1 MSRPGVE
8 VYSAA
13 WAPPVGV
20 PTDTSVAF
28 IAGESQRGDV
38 TAPTLLHSLDEF
50 SSAYGDRVVA
60 SQLAYDS
67 VDAYFHEGGNSCY
80 FMRVADGGVAATV
93 ASTAICAG
101 TTATAQNPG
110 TWGNQLSLAVT
121 TAPTMMLLDE
131 EQESGGKS
139 SKKGKDAEDDEDPR
153 SELLDFPEQQAAGF
167 IAIVS
172 YKGSAV
178 QTSATLATNA
188 DLQAFLLKS
197 PWLQVTGGTL
207 TTALAVGT
215 VTLTGGTDPT
225 TPATGAALVTALAAI
240 PATLGPG
247 QVLAPGRSA
256 NADQA
261 AVLAHAAATNRYALL
276 DGALSAN
283 VQSLQSAA
291 ALLRGSVQDRYGML
305 WGPWAV
311 IPGVAPGTTR
321 MVPWSAVQAGLI
333 ARNDLAGNPN
343 QAAAGPW
350 GQTQWVIGLAQAFTT
365 ADMQAA
371 LYSGVCTA
379 RSVYGTIE
387 AYAFR
392 SLSDPAGPNQAWVQ
406 ANHGRLAMAIVAEGE
421 ATGEAFVFSQID
433 GRGLDIAAF
442 GGALAGDL
450 IRFYN
455 AGALYGDDPTEA
467 FVVNVGSS
475 VNTIAKLADG
485 ILSAVVS
492 VRMSPHAELVQITI
506 VKTPITVSLV

>member
-13 WAPPVGV
+13 SAPPVGV

-28 IAGESQRGDV
+28 IVGETQRGDA

-50 SSAYGDRVVA
+50 NSAYGDRIVA

-93 ASTAICAG
+93 AATAICAG

-110 TWGNQLSLAVT
+110 TWGNQLTLAVT
-121 TAPTMMLLDE
+121 TAPTMMMLDE
-131 EQESGGKS
+131 ESSGKS
-139 SKKGKDAEDDEDPR
+139 GKSKSKDDDEEPR

-207 TTALAVGT
+207 TTALTVGT

-225 TPATGAALVTALAAI
+225 TPATGAALVTALAAL

-261 AVLAHAAATNRYALL
+261 AVLAHAAASNRFALL

-291 ALLRGSVQDRYGML
+291 ALLRGATQDRYGML

-321 MVPWSAVQAGLI
+321 TVPWSAIEAGLI

-350 GQTQWVIGLAQAFTT
+350 GQTQYAVGLTQTFTT

-392 SLSDPAGPNQAWVQ
+392 SLSDPAGNNQAWVQ
-406 ANHGRLAMAIVAEGE
+406 ANHGRLAMAIVADGE

-467 FVVNVGSS
+467 FVVNVGPS
-475 VNTIAKLADG
+475 VNTIAKIADG

-506 VKTPITVSLV
+506 VKQPVTVSLV